1 MEVIIVSY
9 QKARGIFVL
18 DGKEMFGR
26 LLLKVV
32 IFSSYNE

>member
-18 DGKEMFGR
+18 VGKEMFAR
-26 LLLKVV
+26 LLLKGV